1 MTDKKTNST
10 KTSTPATKQRNPEAF
25 SVPAKTPEEQARN
38 GAELVTS
45 GRLNAMVVHNYLPV
59 DGVGVAPVHDAMA
72 RQADAIKADCERIH
86 QAEAM
91 LLNQAAALQAMF
103 VDLANRAKLQ
113 NNREF
118 IQTLTGLALRAQT
131 NCTQTLKTLGELRNP
146 RQAVFARQ
154 ANIAHGHQQVNY
166 GNQPVTNQTTRTG
179 AHESPIEQNR
189 VLENDHGQ
197 WLDTGAARTSGRI
210 DSNLEAVAERQRAS
224 DT

>member
-1 MTDKKTNST
+1 MT
-10 KTSTPATKQRNPEAF
+10 TSPAPKRKQRNPEAF
-25 SVPAKTPEEQARN
+25 EMPPTTDPKEQARS
-38 GAELVTS
+38 GADLVTS
-45 GRLNAMVVHNYLPV
+45 GALTAMLVHSYLPIE
-59 DGVGVAPVHDAMA
+59 GVGVAPVHDAMV
-72 RQADAIKADCERIH
+72 RQADAIKTDGERIH

-91 LLNQAAALQAMF
+91 LLNQAVALQAMF

-154 ANIAHGHQQVNY
+154 ANFAQGHQQVNN
-166 GNQPVTNQTTRTG
+166 GQQAVTHQPTPSG
-179 AHESPIEQNR
+179 AHESPIEQSKL
-189 VLENDHGQ
+189 LEENHGP

-210 DSNLEAVAERQRAS
+210 DSHMAAVGAVHRA
-224 DT
+224 DKP